1 MSKKDW
7 FDDFMDYKLSTEST
21 NEKPSDTKGCLTSAF
36 LILGVL
42 FVVLRIF

>member
-21 NEKPSDTKGCLTSAF
+21 KKPPDSKGCLTSVF

>member
-21 NEKPSDTKGCLTSAF
+21 NEKPSDNNGASP
-36 LILGVL
+36 
-42 FVVLRIF
+42 

>member
-21 NEKPSDTKGCLTSAF
+21 NEKPSDNNGCLTSVF
-36 LILGVL
+36 LILVVL
-42 FVVLRIF
+42 FVVSRIF